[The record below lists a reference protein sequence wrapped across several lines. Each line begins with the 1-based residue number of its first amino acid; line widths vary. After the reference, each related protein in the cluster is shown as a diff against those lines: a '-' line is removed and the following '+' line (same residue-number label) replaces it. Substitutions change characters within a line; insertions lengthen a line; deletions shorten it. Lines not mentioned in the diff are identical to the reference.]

1 MAIKR
6 AMIPLA
12 NDFISFPNKLLN
24 SYNNKNKFTLF
35 NTKLNNVIGAN
46 LTI

>member
-6 AMIPLA
+6 VMIPLA

-24 SYNNKNKFTLF
+24 SYNNKNKFT
-35 NTKLNNVIGAN
+35 KLNNVIGAN
-46 LTI
+46 LII